1 MAILEPL
8 SYKQQKFCEEYL
20 LNFNA
25 YRAAL
30 SAGYTDNTAR
40 KGDLLHVP
48 KIQAYLKE
56 AMKRSAARA
65 ELTHD
70 MLLRELMKV
79 AFCNMGNYYDDRG
92 NPKRMHQLTDDEKSA
107 ISYFQLADVTEDDG
121 HIRGEMFKIKLH
133 NKMAA
138 IDKLCKH
145 TGFYKAKWEPA
156 AVADMRETA
165 EDIAFEAECAKTPP
179 ECFTEEVQE
188 ELFEQMFGGEVGGQ
202 RSDVGEGQEDSGSC
216 SDEWQED
223 VRGQRSEVGE
233 EQALQM
239 QTQVKHSLQTS
250 ASDVLE
256 ENQESRCKNQDE
268 DVAENIL
275 TLTPFEESQELRC
288 KSQDNDMDVNILT
301 LSPFKVAESGKHK
314 AESIRTA
321 PVGRWSTISAAERL
335 KQLKQMA

>member
-8 SYKQQKFCEEYL
+8 SYKQQKFCEDYL
-20 LNFNA
+20 LSFNA

-179 ECFTEEVQE
+179 ECYTEEVQE
-188 ELFEQMFGGEVGGQ
+188 ELFTQMFGGENQEEESSNCSGEWQG
-202 RSDVGEGQEDSGSC
+202 DVGVQRADVREDS
-216 SDEWQED
+216 
-223 VRGQRSEVGE
+223 E
-233 EQALQM
+233 ELEEALQT
-239 QTQVKHSLQTS
+239 QTHVKHSLQTS
-250 ASDVLE
+250 ASD
-256 ENQESRCKNQDE
+256 
-268 DVAENIL
+268 DVEMQAE
-275 TLTPFEESQELRC
+275 
-288 KSQDNDMDVNILT
+288 NILT
-301 LSPFKVAESGKHK
+301 LSPFGMMADGKCKTEDGNQNTESHLK
-314 AESIRTA
+314 SNT
-321 PVGRWSTISAAERL
+321 GRWAAVRTPVRSV
-335 KQLKQMA
+335 AVG

>member
-1 MAILEPL
+1 LYVDALRLQCPIIHLQKPINHMAILEPL

-20 LNFNA
+20 LSFNA

-79 AFCNMGNYYDDRG
+79 AFCNMSNYYDDRG

-107 ISYFQLADVTEDDG
+107 ISYFQLANVTEDDG

-156 AVADMRETA
+156 AIADMRETA
-165 EDIAFEAECAKTPP
+165 EDIAFEEECAKTPS

-188 ELFEQMFGGEVGGQ
+188 ELFEQMFGGEN
-202 RSDVGEGQEDSGSC
+202 QESRCENMMEDGKC
-216 SDEWQED
+216 KMED
-223 VRGQRSEVGE
+223 VE
-233 EQALQM
+233 EALQARD
-239 QTQVKHSLQTS
+239 QVKNSLQTS
-250 ASDVLE
+250 AGDE
-256 ENQESRCKNQDE
+256 GFEN
-268 DVAENIL
+268 VL
-275 TLTPFEESQELRC
+275 TLSPFEDQELRC
-288 KSQDNDMDVNILT
+288 KSQDEEVVDMRED
-301 LSPFKVAESGKHK
+301 
-314 AESIRTA
+314 
-321 PVGRWSTISAAERL
+321 GRCKTEEDEYSYFNPL
-335 KQLKQMA
+335 